1 MSPRCPQGVPRIWG
15 AHSSPHLKHPSPGWE
30 QGVPAHPIPHAM
42 GSGCP
47 VGWRVA
53 QPHWSDT
60 GCRVRGSGC
69 WGSVPP
75 LVINPLPIS
84 LSMEDHSSPHPPLP
98 GNGLLGDRLLGDRLG
113 TPPHPIPLPQYPSP
127 GPGWEWGG
135 GVCAGKQGW
144 GPPHCPALLCL
155 GGGVPPQCPTPLCCS
170 ILGWGEGGTQAW
182 GVPQSPASALGG
194 HHPPNVCWEGGG
206 EWPRSRPPPAFPS
219 CRCCVDCW

>member
-135 GVCAGKQGW
+135 GCVCRETGLGS
-144 GPPHCPALLCL
+144 PPLPSPAVL
-155 GGGVPPQCPTPLCCS
+155 GGGCPPPVPDPAVLFYTGMGGGGYTGLGGPPKPSFCFGGSPPPQC
-170 ILGWGEGGTQAW
+170 
-182 GVPQSPASALGG
+182 VLGG
-194 HHPPNVCWEGGG
+194 GGG
-206 EWPRSRPPPAFPS
+206 MAQIPPPPS
-219 CRCCVDCW
+219 ISQLPVLC